1 MSSSAGKN
9 GTCYAQDE
17 CENKGGTGYGSC
29 AGGYGVCCVCT
40 KIDFDT
46 TNILRNIKRFWFLL
60 LLYLRTFSILVT
72 LTCGQ
77 QSSEN
82 CSYFQSVGGEIGEC
96 RVKICPC
103 REHICQ
109 LRLDFGSF
117 AINGPSTRKSKKRTV
132 EL

>member
-1 MSSSAGKN
+1 MKFRISHYIFHKHVF
-9 GTCYAQDE
+9 Y
-17 CENKGGTGYGSC
+17 
-29 AGGYGVCCVCT
+29 
-40 KIDFDT
+40 FP
-46 TNILRNIKRFWFLL
+46 
-60 LLYLRTFSILVT
+60 VT

-82 CSYFQSVGGEIGEC
+82 CSYFQSNGGEIGEC

-117 AINGPSTRKSKKRTV
+117 AINGPSTRKMKYFQV
-132 EL
+132 II